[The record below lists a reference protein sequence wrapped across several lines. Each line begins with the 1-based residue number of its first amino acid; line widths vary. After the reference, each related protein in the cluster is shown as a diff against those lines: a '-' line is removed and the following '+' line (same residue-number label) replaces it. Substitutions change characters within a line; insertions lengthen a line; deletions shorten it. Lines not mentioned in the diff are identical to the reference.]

1 VARPARTLVIA
12 TPKVRLRESKPLV
25 SPATTTCPSYAP
37 TRRQALARPCKRVI
51 DVLGAGV
58 LLFIALPLFAVI
70 ALAIKRDSDGPVFF
84 GQWRV
89 GRDMK
94 PFRIWKFRSM
104 YVGAEDERWEL
115 IAEYGLEQ
123 PLFKLADDPRMT
135 RVGRTLRRWSLD
147 ELPQL
152 WNVVRGDM
160 SLVGPRPP
168 LPEEVRADGLRQP
181 LRLGMRPGV
190 TGPWQVNGRSE
201 LPYLNGVALD
211 LDYVRDWSIG
221 SDLVILART
230 PWAVLSR
237 KGAH

>member
-1 VARPARTLVIA
+1 MVKTARSLVIA
-12 TPKVRLRESKPLV
+12 TPTVRLRHPRPTV
-25 SPATTTCPSYAP
+25 SATTTTCPSYAAARSQP
-37 TRRQALARPCKRVI
+37 VARPCKRVI
-51 DVLGAGV
+51 DVAGAAC
-58 LLFIALPLFAVI
+58 LLLLALPLFAVV
-70 ALAIKRDSDGPVFF
+70 ALAIKLDSKGPVFF
-84 GQWRV
+84 GQWRA
-89 GRDMK
+89 GRDLR

-104 YVGAEDERWEL
+104 NVGAEDQRWEL
-115 IAEYGLEQ
+115 IDRYDVDR

-135 RVGRTLRRWSLD
+135 RVGRVLRRWSLD

-152 WNVVRGDM
+152 WNVVRGEM

-168 LPEEVRADGLRQP
+168 LPDEVRADGLRQP
-181 LRLGMRPGV
+181 LRLRMRPGV

-201 LPYLNGVALD
+201 LPYLGGVALD
-211 LDYVRDWSIG
+211 LDYVREWSIA

>member
-1 VARPARTLVIA
+1 MARTTRTLVVA
-12 TPKVRLRESKPLV
+12 TPKVRVRQPTPV
-25 SPATTTCPSYAP
+25 ASPTTTTCPSYSP
-37 TRRQALARPCKRVI
+37 TRRQAIARPCKRAI
-51 DVLGAGV
+51 DIIGASV
-58 LLFIALPLFAVI
+58 LLALASPLIAII
-70 ALAIKRDSDGPVFF
+70 AIAIKRNDGGPVFF
-84 GQWRV
+84 GQWRI

-104 YVGAEDERWEL
+104 RVGAEDERWEL
-115 IAEYGLEQ
+115 IAEYGVDQ

-135 RVGRTLRRWSLD
+135 RVGRVLRRWSLD

-152 WNVVRGDM
+152 WNVLRGEM

-211 LDYVRDWSIG
+211 LDYVRDWSIV
-221 SDLVILART
+221 SDFVILART